1 MNPLKS
7 LLGQTAIYGL
17 PTIVGRL
24 LNYFLVPLYTGVFA
38 HTSDYGVLSE
48 LYAWVAFLIVLLTFG
63 METAFFKYLND
74 RDDKDTVFRNSF
86 LTVLGINIL
95 FFLLLLIFSSTIASS
110 MGYPDNTEFI
120 LILGFVVC
128 IDAITAIPMAKLRAN
143 HQAKRFA
150 TIHFSAIAVNIF
162 LNLFFMLVLFDS
174 DKPMTGILYIL
185 IANLLSSSVKV
196 VGTYKDFLG
205 LKLTVNWELAKSM
218 TKYAVPLVIA
228 GFAGIANETLDRVMM
243 KPLLVSSGQ
252 TTEEALS
259 QVGIYS
265 AVYKLAMIVTIFLQ
279 AYRYAAEPFFFS
291 QNKNKDRNKLYSKI
305 MNYFIAAVCLVF
317 LGVALNIDIFKHFIR
332 NSDYWV
338 GLGVVPILLIANVFL
353 GIYYNQSIWYKLS
366 GQTRFGA
373 YIAIG
378 GAAITVL
385 INVIF
390 IPIYGYWASAWA
402 TLIVYGC
409 QMVASYIL
417 GQKYYP
423 IKYNLRKFG
432 LYFGL
437 AMALFFIAK
446 MMNIGD
452 VPEEAMHA
460 SMFATETEMDQS
472 TVVSEVMV
480 KNLLPLSGEVRSE
493 LPDDTIQ
500 YSTLFN
506 QSKIFSWTKFFVHN
520 GLILFYVFVVWFM
533 EKPTRP
539 KKTVEAH

>member
-38 HTSDYGVLSE
+38 HTSDYGVISE

-86 LTVLGINIL
+86 LTVLGINVL
-95 FFLLLLIFSSTIASS
+95 FFLVLLIFSSSIATS

-150 TIHFSAIAVNIF
+150 TIHFSAIAVNIL
-162 LNLFFMLVLFDS
+162 LNLFFMLVLFDP
-174 DKPMTGILYIL
+174 KEPMTGILYIL

-205 LKLTVNWELAKSM
+205 LKFVVNWELAKSM
-218 TKYAVPLVIA
+218 SKYALPLVIA

-243 KPLLVSSGQ
+243 KPLLISTGKTS
-252 TTEEALS
+252 EEALS
-259 QVGIYS
+259 EVGIYS

-402 TLIVYGC
+402 TLIVYGA

-423 IKYNLRKFG
+423 IKYNLRKFW

-437 AMALFFIAK
+437 AMVLFFVTK
-446 MMNIGD
+446 WMNIGH
-452 VPEEAMHA
+452 VPDEAMHA
-460 SMFATETEMDQS
+460 SMHVEEMVDGES
-472 TVVSEVMV
+472 TVVSEAMV
-480 KNLLPLSGEVRSE
+480 KDLLPLSNEVRSK
-493 LPDDTIQ
+493 LPNDTVQ
-500 YSTLFN
+500 FAPLFN
-506 QSKIFSWTKFFVHN
+506 QSRVFSWKKFFVHN
-520 GLILFYVFVVWFM
+520 LLILVYIFVIWFM

-539 KKTVEAH
+539 KKIATA